1 MASVKTL
8 PHNQDAEKSVLGAIL
23 IDKDAINLVS
33 EFLLGSD
40 FYDEINAVVFE
51 AMLKLFEE
59 RKAIDLLTVTDF
71 LKKKNNLAQSTQP
84 TLTNLLKSFRQ
95 LPTLNIT
102 VVLLKKPRPKGLSF
116 MPGPT

>member
-1 MASVKTL
+1 M
-8 PHNQDAEKSVLGAIL
+8 GAIL

-71 LKKKNNLAQSTQP
+71 LKKKKQLGTIDSTYFNELVEIVP
-84 TLTNLLKSFRQ
+84 TAANIEHYGRIVKEASTKRALIHAGTNIAEFGYDD
-95 LPTLNIT
+95 
-102 VVLLKKPRPKGLSF
+102 KKK
-116 MPGPT
+116 